1 MHVSVLLNESI
12 ENLNIKEDGIY
23 VDCTLGFAGHSKEI
37 LKRIKK
43 GKLFA
48 FDQDGE
54 AINYSKK
61 ILDQISGNYEIIKSN
76 FAFIKSE
83 LNKRGIEKVDGVL
96 FDLGV
101 SSVQLDEAERGFSF
115 HKDAKLDMRMDTD
128 QSFSAYDVVN
138 DYSKEELET
147 IFFKYGEEKYSRS
160 IASAIVRARENRK
173 IETTLELTEIIRESV
188 PEKYRRTHHPARKAF
203 QAIRIEVNKELD
215 VFTKALND
223 AIDMLNPGGR
233 ICVIT
238 FHSLED
244 RICKNIFKE
253 KSEIDGRFKNV
264 VCYQGDILFY
274 QLSNLPSQKGELCN
288 PNGDYLLYGENV
300 KSNKVVYR
308 YENYGK
314 NEKAEYRGSI
324 AELETSDFITGRL
337 NGSLWLKNIY
347 MDTLF
352 VFNKEKCDFSPEYI
366 FDVGDNPWDYKTF
379 VHLYYLDKDYLNTYN
394 SKTLLQEF
402 FLGEK
407 HLIYKMKKGKD
418 EAVGV
423 YSILDNKNLCFTDK
437 YLNDLDDILNVVDL
451 KALLSSSFC
460 DGKYLYIPV
469 NSYMFFDEGNS
480 SFPLQLTEESNPI
493 ILKMKLK

>member
-83 LNKRGIEKVDGVL
+83 LDKRGIEKVDGVL

-138 DYSKEELET
+138 DYSKEELEK
-147 IFFKYGEEKYSRS
+147 IFFNYGEEKYSRS
-160 IASAIVRARENRK
+160 IASAIVRERENKK

-188 PEKYRRTHHPARKAF
+188 PEKYRRAHHPARKVF

-244 RICKNIFKE
+244 RICKKIFKE
-253 KSEIDGRFKNV
+253 KSEIDSVFK
-264 VCYQGDILFY
+264 GLPDKDIPL
-274 QLSNLPSQKGELCN
+274 
-288 PNGDYLLYGENV
+288 
-300 KSNKVVYR
+300 
-308 YENYGK
+308 
-314 NEKAEYRGSI
+314 EYRP
-324 AELETSDFITGRL
+324 ELKLITKIKP
-337 NGSLWLKNIY
+337 SK
-347 MDTLF
+347 
-352 VFNKEKCDFSPEYI
+352 KELA
-366 FDVGDNPWDYKTF
+366 DN
-379 VHLYYLDKDYLNTYN
+379 NR
-394 SKTLLQEF
+394 SRS
-402 FLGEK
+402 
-407 HLIYKMKKGKD
+407 
-418 EAVGV
+418 
-423 YSILDNKNLCFTDK
+423 SILR
-437 YLNDLDDILNVVDL
+437 V
-451 KALLSSSFC
+451 A
-460 DGKYLYIPV
+460 
-469 NSYMFFDEGNS
+469 E
-480 SFPLQLTEESNPI
+480 
-493 ILKMKLK
+493 KM

>member
-160 IASAIVRARENRK
+160 IASAIVRERENRK

-253 KSEIDGRFKNV
+253 KSEMDSIFK
-264 VCYQGDILFY
+264 GLPDKDIPL
-274 QLSNLPSQKGELCN
+274 
-288 PNGDYLLYGENV
+288 
-300 KSNKVVYR
+300 
-308 YENYGK
+308 
-314 NEKAEYRGSI
+314 EYRPKLKLI
-324 AELETSDFITGRL
+324 AKIKPSKKEL
-337 NGSLWLKNIY
+337 
-347 MDTLF
+347 
-352 VFNKEKCDFSPEYI
+352 V
-366 FDVGDNPWDYKTF
+366 DN
-379 VHLYYLDKDYLNTYN
+379 NR
-394 SKTLLQEF
+394 SRS
-402 FLGEK
+402 
-407 HLIYKMKKGKD
+407 
-418 EAVGV
+418 
-423 YSILDNKNLCFTDK
+423 SILR
-437 YLNDLDDILNVVDL
+437 V
-451 KALLSSSFC
+451 A
-460 DGKYLYIPV
+460 
-469 NSYMFFDEGNS
+469 E
-480 SFPLQLTEESNPI
+480 
-493 ILKMKLK
+493 KM

>member
-115 HKDAKLDMRMDTD
+115 HKDAKLDIRMDTD

-160 IASAIVRARENRK
+160 IANAIVRERENRK

-188 PEKYRRTHHPARKAF
+188 PEKYRRTHHPARKVF

-253 KSEIDGRFKNV
+253 KSEIDSVFK
-264 VCYQGDILFY
+264 GLPDEDIPL
-274 QLSNLPSQKGELCN
+274 
-288 PNGDYLLYGENV
+288 
-300 KSNKVVYR
+300 
-308 YENYGK
+308 
-314 NEKAEYRGSI
+314 EYRP
-324 AELETSDFITGRL
+324 ELKLITKVKP
-337 NGSLWLKNIY
+337 SK
-347 MDTLF
+347 
-352 VFNKEKCDFSPEYI
+352 KELA
-366 FDVGDNPWDYKTF
+366 DN
-379 VHLYYLDKDYLNTYN
+379 NR
-394 SKTLLQEF
+394 SRS
-402 FLGEK
+402 
-407 HLIYKMKKGKD
+407 
-418 EAVGV
+418 
-423 YSILDNKNLCFTDK
+423 SILR
-437 YLNDLDDILNVVDL
+437 V
-451 KALLSSSFC
+451 A
-460 DGKYLYIPV
+460 
-469 NSYMFFDEGNS
+469 E
-480 SFPLQLTEESNPI
+480 
-493 ILKMKLK
+493 KM